1 MILINI
7 GNFEYLNWLFN
18 DTSGHKTVST
28 GEIVDIWFFEH
39 DEESTI
45 MRQWAKDFRNHY
57 CDDDEIDCMRKA
69 EGMSRKDYL
78 TLRKFPDE
86 SYSTGPGTRSGDF
99 SEIMIADFLEHFFGY
114 IVPRTRYD
122 RKVNPNQSTPG
133 SDLIGFKFTND
144 LQTPTPDDE
153 LVVYE
158 VKANYTKPKHHI
170 TNTLQNAVDHS
181 AKDIVRLGESLNA
194 VKQRYKDKNEKNNF
208 QMVERFQNLVDRPH
222 KRTFGAA
229 ALFSSD
235 SYNPDKI
242 AKVDISNHPE
252 KENLKLLIITGDD
265 MMDLV
270 HNLYRRAADE
280 A

>member
-1 MILINI
+1 MN
-7 GNFEYLNWLFN
+7 GKNFEYLDWLYN
-18 DTSGHKTVST
+18 DTSGKKTLST
-28 GEIVDIWFFEH
+28 GEVVDIWFFKY
-39 DEESTI
+39 DEKSTI
-45 MRQWAKDFRNHY
+45 MSKWAKHFRNHY
-57 CDDDEIDCMRKA
+57 CDDYEIDCMRRA
-69 EGMSRKDYL
+69 EGLSRTDYL
-78 TLRKFPDE
+78 RLRKFPNE
-86 SYSTGPGTRSGDF
+86 IYPPGPATRSGDF
-99 SEIMIADFLEHFFGY
+99 SEIMIADFLEYFFDY
-114 IVPRTRYD
+114 FVPRTRYD
-122 RKVNPNQSTPG
+122 RKVNPNSSTQG

-144 LQTPTPDDE
+144 FRTPSPDDE
-153 LVVYE
+153 LIVYE
-158 VKANYTKPKHHI
+158 VKANYTGTTKPGAKH
-170 TNTLQNAVDHS
+170 TLQNAVDHS
-181 AKDIVRLGESLNA
+181 AKDIARLSESLNA
-194 VKQRYKDKNEKNNF
+194 VKQRYKDKNKKDEF

-222 KRTFGAA
+222 KRIFGAA